1 VSDTLTPDLVDAL
14 AGELA
19 EAGERVRP
27 VAPLTG
33 RVPGLDLPGAYAVQ
47 DALVARW
54 TAAGH
59 RIVGHKVGLTSAAM
73 QAQLG
78 VGQPDSGVLLDRMV
92 LADGAVIDTGRL
104 IAPRVEAEIAFV
116 LGAPVPA
123 TATREQAA
131 AAISGVAVALEVI
144 DSRILDWRIGV
155 CDTVA
160 DNASSAYAVLGW
172 PVRTTDAGDLRT
184 LGLTLH
190 RQGQL
195 VATGAGAAVLGDPV
209 LALIWLARRLAEHGR
224 QLQGGHIVLP
234 GAVHASLPITA
245 GDVITATGAALG
257 TVTLHAAAPSP
268 KPSPG
273 PEATA

>member
-1 VSDTLTPDLVDAL
+1 VSNTLTPAVVKTLADELAQ
-14 AGELA
+14 AGEQ
-19 EAGERVRP
+19 VRP

-54 TAAGH
+54 AAAGH
-59 RIVGHKVGLTSAAM
+59 RVVGHKVGLTSAAM

-78 VGQPDSGVLLDRMV
+78 VDQPDSGVLLDRMV

-116 LGAPVPA
+116 LDAPVLP
-123 TATREQAA
+123 TATPDQAA
-131 AAISGVAVALEVI
+131 AAIASVAIALEVI

-172 PVRTTDAGDLRT
+172 PVPATDAGDLRT

-209 LALIWLARRLAEHGR
+209 LALIWLARRLADRGR
-224 QLQGGHIVLP
+224 QLQAGHIVLP

-245 GDVITATGAALG
+245 GDVITATGAGLG
-257 TVTLHAAAPSP
+257 TVTLHAAAPS
-268 KPSPG
+268 SE
-273 PEATA
+273 PEATP